1 MFIDTQTK
9 ISLTQIKI
17 NTLLTACLS
26 NGEKLSFYIND
37 ADIQV
42 TLNQKCR
49 KIKSVVYFYA

>member
-1 MFIDTQTK
+1 MQTQ

-26 NGEKLSFYIND
+26 NGEKLSFNIND

-42 TLNQKCR
+42 TLS
-49 KIKSVVYFYA
+49 KSEMQEN